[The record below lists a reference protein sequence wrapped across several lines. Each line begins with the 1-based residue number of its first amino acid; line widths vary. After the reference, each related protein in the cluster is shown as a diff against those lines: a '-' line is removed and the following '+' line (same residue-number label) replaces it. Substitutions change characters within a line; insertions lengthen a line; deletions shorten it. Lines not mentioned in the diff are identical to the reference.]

1 MSKFYKDTWFHSL
14 TVTLK
19 FQTCREHENRMSKTL
34 FAYYL
39 EKKSFCFCSFCVREH
54 IWKFVYGVS
63 KNLTYGYLNRV
74 LKNTEENKKMLQLF
88 LFFFCL
94 FETLLKINFK
104 TWILDKKL
112 IEKCCKI
119 VLERV
124 FNTKC
129 GQTIN
134 QELMGSPRVNYAYG
148 FIYKL
153 FTIKV

>member
-1 MSKFYKDTWFHSL
+1 MDTWIEY
-14 TVTLK
+14 LK
-19 FQTCREHENRMSKTL
+19 TQKRIRKCYS
-34 FAYYL
+34 
-39 EKKSFCFCSFCVREH
+39 CSC
-54 IWKFVYGVS
+54 
-63 KNLTYGYLNRV
+63 
-74 LKNTEENKKMLQLF
+74 
-88 LFFFCL
+88 FFFCL